1 MIFQKKIETFLSF
14 TPREQPLKKS
24 DELFDIS
31 MAFDTKKP
39 SFFLKKT
46 IFSLEYQLFG
56 DVRQVLC
63 RK

>member
-39 SFFLKKT
+39 SFFLKKLS
-46 IFSLEYQLFG
+46 FL
-56 DVRQVLC
+56 
-63 RK
+63 